1 MLSKF
6 YHRQSYALL
15 KVLYYIINV
24 CSSAFFSLG
33 KFLKLLF
40 LFVFNHVDTLTI
52 LVNLYRTNKK
62 KQSSQLNCAI
72 DCNPQILVQAKKS
85 HTKNKDIFQG
95 LHSSWSFST
104 STFIMIYSAVHT
116 YSHGHVWPLSLFKT
130 IQATLLPSWNNKH
143 LWKMEDGSVEADI
156 VIYCNMASTY
166 SIQVREKLCAL
177 N

>member
-6 YHRQSYALL
+6 YHRQSYASL

-62 KQSSQLNCAI
+62 
-72 DCNPQILVQAKKS
+72 
-85 HTKNKDIFQG
+85 NK
-95 LHSSWSFST
+95 
-104 STFIMIYSAVHT
+104 A
-116 YSHGHVWPLSLFKT
+116 
-130 IQATLLPSWNNKH
+130 AN
-143 LWKMEDGSVEADI
+143 
-156 VIYCNMASTY
+156 
-166 SIQVREKLCAL
+166 
-177 N
+177 